1 MSGGDIRYR
10 VERIALALMAT
21 SGVVVLLADLL
32 GWLDALAPGGA
43 LPKVTLLILS
53 TVTVF
58 LLLEIDRLR
67 KLDVVQAQVTSLD
80 ETVQTRIT
88 RLDTT
93 VEEQVARLD
102 GSLQEQVARLDDT
115 VQEQVARL
123 DDTVQAQVARLD
135 RSFQAQLAKLDID
148 TVAQQLKQENYLGVV
163 RVHAHFPDTV
173 FNGFVEEAAQEV
185 VILQTW
191 MPNLEQ
197 LQTSLEKALVNQR
210 VPVRILLLHPASP
223 VAGLRDE
230 ALRTV
235 RDPAFAVDVQA
246 SVRRCLAGLAELHR
260 AVREE
265 DRGLLQVRVYNSL
278 PSIAVHKVDEHFLVS
293 SFLHAQLAIDSAQ
306 LEIDG
311 SDSTMGRQVLKEL
324 DTLWGI
330 GHDVVF
336 PDWRESIRARSL

>member
-1 MSGGDIRYR
+1 MSGDIRYR
-10 VERIALALMAT
+10 VERIALASMAT
-21 SGVVVLLADLL
+21 SGVVVLIADLL
-32 GWLDALAPGGA
+32 GWLDALAPGGT

-67 KLDVVQAQVTSLD
+67 KLDVVQ
-80 ETVQTRIT
+80 
-88 RLDTT
+88 
-93 VEEQVARLD
+93 EQVARLD
-102 GSLQEQVARLDDT
+102 TNLQT
-115 VQEQVARL
+115 
-123 DDTVQAQVARLD
+123 
-135 RSFQAQLAKLDID
+135 QLAKLDID

-163 RVHAHFPDTV
+163 RVHGEFPVPV
-173 FNGFVEEAAQEV
+173 FNGFVEEASQEV

-210 VPVRILLLHPASP
+210 IPVRILLLHPASP

-260 AVREE
+260 AVPEE

-306 LEIDG
+306 IEIDG

-330 GHDVVF
+330 GHDVAF

>member
-67 KLDVVQAQVTSLD
+67 KLDVVQAQVTALD
-80 ETVQTRIT
+80 DTVQTRI
-88 RLDTT
+88 
-93 VEEQVARLD
+93 
-102 GSLQEQVARLDDT
+102 SRLDDT

-123 DDTVQAQVARLD
+123 DGTVQAQVARLD
-135 RSFQAQLAKLDID
+135 SSFQAQLAKLDID
-148 TVAQQLKQENYLGVV
+148 TVAQQLKQENYLGVI
-163 RVHAHFPDTV
+163 RVHGEFPVTV

-191 MPNLEQ
+191 MPNLDQ

-210 VPVRILLLHPASP
+210 IPVRIMLLHPSSP

-246 SVRRCLAGLAELHR
+246 SVRRCLAGLAEIHR

-293 SFLHAQLAIDSAQ
+293 SFLHRQLAIDSAQ
-306 LEIDG
+306 IEIDG
-311 SDSTMGRQVLKEL
+311 SDSTMGRQVLREL